1 MLGGLIAV
9 FEREVGCI
17 ARGKDSSLTDT
28 NAIECSGGDPE
39 PNENSDTDFVL
50 QGLPEPLDETGL
62 RSREPFEILATQFS
76 EELRQGLGPSIE
88 LYARRY
94 PPHAD
99 RIREIF
105 PVLAMLE
112 QARTEKESAAFRHN
126 MPDRFPFNSIGGCEL
141 LCELG
146 RGGMGIVF
154 QARDERSGHIV
165 AVKVLPWRVSI
176 APEWK
181 QRFEN
186 EAKIA
191 ARLRHRNIVPVFRYG
206 IDHGY
211 CYCVMQFVDGVGLD
225 EIIQRLQQ
233 SDGVVYQDEILRTQ
247 KGRPSGFVRT
257 DEQRQVLED
266 VRLVSGDCDP
276 AKRRRLTK
284 DSWNSLARIALQ
296 IAQAVRAAHAEGV
309 VHNDIKPANILLDGE
324 GRVWVT
330 DFGLSQWNPQAGHG
344 SLLYR
349 IPSGNPAAGQNE
361 LPRRLAGTLR
371 YMAPER
377 LLGNSDVR
385 SDLYSAGMTLY
396 ELTVLRPAFPE
407 TNSEMLIRA
416 ILETEPPAPRSIIPG
431 MPVDLETVIL
441 NCIAKAPADR
451 YQTADA
457 FLADLLVF
465 GNGGHVSS
473 VRRKSFSGLFKTIS
487 DRVRGRKEELD
498 RGQEST

>member
-1 MLGGLIAV
+1 MAGAEG
-9 FEREVGCI
+9 
-17 ARGKDSSLTDT
+17 SSLTD
-28 NAIECSGGDPE
+28 
-39 PNENSDTDFVL
+39 ENTDTDFVL
-50 QGLPEPLDETGL
+50 QGLPEPVDESGL

-76 EELRQGLGPSIE
+76 EELRQGLRPSIE

-94 PPHAD
+94 PPHAE

-112 QARTEKESAAFRHN
+112 QARSEKESAAFRYN
-126 MPDRFPFNSIGGCEL
+126 MPDTFPFTSIGGCDL

-154 QARDERSGHIV
+154 QARDEQSGHIV

-191 ARLRHRNIVPVFRYG
+191 ARLRHRNIVPVFRSG
-206 IDHGY
+206 IDRGY
-211 CYCVMQFVDGVGLD
+211 CFCVMQFVDGVGLD

-247 KGRPSGFVRT
+247 QDRPSGFVRSGQLRQGP
-257 DEQRQVLED
+257 DEQQM
-266 VRLVSGDCDP
+266 VSGDSDP
-276 AKRRRLTK
+276 ARRRRLTK
-284 DSWNSLARIALQ
+284 DAWNSLARIAVQ

-309 VHNDIKPANILLDGE
+309 VHNDIKPANVLLDGE
-324 GRVWVT
+324 GRVWVA
-330 DFGLSQWNPQAGHG
+330 DFGLSQWSPQAGHG

-349 IPSGNPAAGQNE
+349 IPSGNPAEDQSDH
-361 LPRRLAGTLR
+361 PRRLAGTLR

-377 LLGNSDVR
+377 LLGQSDAR
-385 SDLYSAGMTLY
+385 SDIYSAGMTLY

-407 TNSEMLIRA
+407 TNSESLIRA
-416 ILETEPPAPRSIIPG
+416 ILETEPPAPRSIVRG

-441 NCIAKAPADR
+441 NCIARSPADR

-465 GNGGHVSS
+465 GNGGHVASI
-473 VRRKSFSGLFKTIS
+473 RRKSFSGLFRTIS
-487 DRVRGRKEELD
+487 DRVRGRKGELD